1 MTIVAERFAFVV
13 GVDTHARSNT
23 YAIITTRTGAPRC
36 RHLPN
41 QSAGDRPGLEVD
53 HAPMPRK
60 PTASRGR
67 RDRLLWGQYLRSGDQ
82 PGSCGQSTLGLWFA
96 TEPGTKGRHHR
107 RRAHRAFAYWVAMKP
122 LCADQGQMM
131 QSGPGC
137 GWWPGKSLTPSAPAP
152 STRLPLFRARSAW
165 GLMDAR
171 RPLTKSQIATV
182 AKWKARNEDLG
193 IATARAESIRLARK
207 IASIEEEL
215 DCNRQELATL
225 VASSVSAHLLDEVGI
240 GAINAATI
248 LVNWSHGG
256 RPRLRSRLSREPVPF
271 PHPPATPSATGLTAE
286 ETAGSTG
293 RSHPS
298 L

>member
-1 MTIVAERFAFVV
+1 MRRPRADDAIRTGLRVVAREELNAER
-13 GVDTHARSNT
+13 TRSIN
-23 YAIITTRTGAPRC
+23 A
-36 RHLPN
+36 L
-41 QSAGDRPGLEVD
+41 
-53 HAPMPRK
+53 
-60 PTASRGR
+60 TALSR
-67 RDRLLWGQYLRSGDQ
+67 
-82 PGSCGQSTLGLWFA
+82 TLGL
-96 TEPGTKGRHHR
+96 
-107 RRAHRAFAYWVAMKP
+107 
-122 LCADQGQMM
+122 
-131 QSGPGC
+131 
-137 GWWPGKSLTPSAPAP
+137 
-152 STRLPLFRARSAW
+152 
-165 GLMDAR
+165 GLDAR

-215 DCNRQELATL
+215 DCNRQELAAL

-248 LVNWSHGG
+248 LVNWSHSG